1 MKRWIRNDFL
11 VLVVVVLVMA
21 CATVPVT
28 DRRQLRLV
36 PRSELFAMSF
46 TQYNQFLAEHP
57 VITGT
62 PEAQMV
68 ERVGQ
73 RIAAAVHEYMREI
86 GREQDLAGYEWE
98 FRLVDQDMVN
108 AWCMPGGKVVFYTG
122 ILPVTAT
129 EAGLAV
135 VMGHEIAHAIAE
147 HGNERMSQALL
158 TQFGGAALM
167 AALRDRP
174 EETQNLWMAAFGA
187 GAQVGVLLP
196 FSRLHESEADRL
208 GLIFMAMA
216 GYYPTEAVRFWQRM
230 ADARTGP
237 APPELVSTHPADERR
252 IRDLES
258 HLPTALEYYRRAAAA
273 LHAPGDEKRLPG

>member
-1 MKRWIRNDFL
+1 MRRWIRNDLL
-11 VLVVVVLVMA
+11 VLVVVVMVMA

-28 DRRQLRLV
+28 ERRQLRLI

-46 TQYNQFLAEHP
+46 TQYDQFLAEHP

-73 RIAAAVHEYMREI
+73 RIAAAVHQYMREI

-216 GYYPTEAVRFWQRM
+216 GYDPTEAVRFWQRM

-258 HLPTALEYYRRAAAA
+258 HLPTALEYYRRATATQ
-273 LHAPGDEKRLPG
+273 HTPGDEKRLPG

>member
-1 MKRWIRNDFL
+1 MKRWIRNDVL
-11 VLVVVVLVMA
+11 VLLVVVLVMA

-28 DRRQLRLV
+28 ERRQLRLI

-46 TQYNQFLAEHP
+46 TQYDQFLAEHP

-73 RIAAAVHEYMREI
+73 RVAAAVHEYMREI

-167 AALRDRP
+167 AALRDSP

-187 GAQVGVLLP
+187 GTQVGVLLP

-216 GYYPTEAVRFWQRM
+216 GYDPTEAVRFWQRM

>member
-1 MKRWIRNDFL
+1 MKRWIRNDVL
-11 VLVVVVLVMA
+11 VLLVVVLVMA

-28 DRRQLRLV
+28 ERRQLRLI

-46 TQYNQFLAEHP
+46 TQYDQFLAEHP

-73 RIAAAVHEYMREI
+73 RVAAAVHEYMREI

-187 GAQVGVLLP
+187 GTQVGVLLP

-216 GYYPTEAVRFWQRM
+216 GYDPTEAVRFWQRM